1 MDESNESIQ
10 EKQVL
15 IAMAELLKAKI
26 VIVSEHGERMFP
38 TVGDVEYAAGVLN
51 VEPAKEVHH
60 VTFEDAKGLFSK
72 DDGFITSYSTKC
84 LGDEVY
90 VAFQKVLESLII
102 VHKKQMDMPVTYPP
116 GGALLFPIYGS
127 GPNYLLP
134 TYMAHHMAPDNF
146 NDPDYID
153 VDVDHLDCDS
163 TSESDVTMEVDKK
176 DDNILSKNQKVVYLT
191 NGKRIMVTILNV
203 HYDDWPPYYT
213 IDVEGKEKQTVRSK
227 LVVEC

>member
-10 EKQVL
+10 KKQVL
-15 IAMAELLKAKI
+15 IAMAELLKEKI
-26 VIVSEHGERMFP
+26 VIVFEHDERMFP

-51 VEPAKEVHH
+51 VELAKEVHH
-60 VTFEDAKGLFSK
+60 VTFEDAKGLLSK
-72 DDGFITSYSTKC
+72 DDGFITSSSTKC

-102 VHKKQMDMPVTYPP
+102 LNKKQMEIPVTYPP
-116 GGALLFPIYGS
+116 GGELRFPIYGS
-127 GPNYLLP
+127 EPNYLLP

-163 TSESDVTMEVDKK
+163 TSQSDANTMEVDKEA
-176 DDNILSKNQKVVYLT
+176 DNILSKDQRVIYLT

-227 LVVEC
+227 LVVE